1 MSNRVELELND
12 ELWDHVFQVAPLV
25 MVGTR
30 EPDGRFDFAP
40 KHKVVTL
47 TPQHFGFVCRES
59 HATLRNAR
67 REQAFTVSWPSPR
80 HIVMTSAAA
89 TPRCLDG
96 EKKSLRAF
104 QTVPATKVEG
114 VLLDDCALGIECEVD
129 RVIDDLGKD
138 CLVIGRVVA
147 AHADADAMRSTR
159 MRDSEVVHQHPLLA
173 YLHPSQFAT
182 IERSV
187 GFPFAKGFNRN

>member
-1 MSNRVELELND
+1 MSNLVQLKLD
-12 ELWDHVFQVAPLV
+12 GELWEHVFQVAPLV

-30 EPDGRFDFAP
+30 EPDGTFDFAP

-47 TPQHFGFVCRES
+47 SPQHFGFVCRDS

-96 EKKSLRAF
+96 EKKAMHAF
-104 QTVPATKVEG
+104 KTVPATKVDG
-114 VLLDDCALGIECEVD
+114 VLMEGCALNIECRLE
-129 RVIDDLGKD
+129 RVVEDLGAD
-138 CLVIGRVVA
+138 SFVIGRILA
-147 AHADADAMRSTR
+147 ASADEEAVRSTKA
-159 MRDSEVVHQHPLLA
+159 RDEEVVHEHPLLA

-182 IERSV
+182 IDKSV
-187 GFPFAKGFNRN
+187 GYPFSKGFTRS